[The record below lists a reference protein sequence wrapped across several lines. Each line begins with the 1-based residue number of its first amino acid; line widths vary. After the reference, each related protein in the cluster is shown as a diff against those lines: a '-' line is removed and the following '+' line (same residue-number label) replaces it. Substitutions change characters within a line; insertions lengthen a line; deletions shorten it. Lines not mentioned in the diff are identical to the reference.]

1 MRRAP
6 FKLGK
11 LKFNHI
17 TQALQIS
24 LIITLLAS
32 FFFATRIE
40 GLEGVSPVSLLINAA
55 IAIVVS
61 MVIEILFL
69 RSRGRWTNLKDC
81 YLKQSPLLIPL
92 TVVLLLPIHA
102 TWFIV
107 VIATIMAVW
116 IGKLVYG
123 GFGYSIFNAAIV
135 GVLFANLSFKSSLV
149 SPEGIAYPIEM
160 LKLASQS
167 NQIALLSQQSLF
179 IGGTYF
185 TIGAGAMSG
194 LVLAV
199 LFIVL
204 AALRVIDWRLTVTY
218 LATVFGITYIMGGS
232 YYAMEHLL
240 SGLVLFTGV
249 FLITDPVTTPTSRE
263 TKLVFAVIVGLLTVM
278 IRVLGN
284 NTEGVLFAVLLGNIF
299 TPYINR
305 TARQS
310 NTRSFIKTIVFVIAL
325 IVLGGLAI
333 GFINSPAEVAEFVA
347 TGVNF

>member
-6 FKLGK
+6 YKLGK

-17 TQALQIS
+17 NQALQIA
-24 LIITLLAS
+24 LLITLLTS

-40 GLEGVSPVSLLINAA
+40 DLAGVNPASLLINAA
-55 IAIVVS
+55 ISIVVS
-61 MVIEILFL
+61 LVIEILFL
-69 RSRGRWTNLKDC
+69 RSRGRWNGFKDL

-92 TVVLLLPIHA
+92 TVVLLLPLHA
-102 TWFIV
+102 TWFTV
-107 VIATIMAVW
+107 VVATVMAVW

-135 GVLFANLSFKSSLV
+135 GVLFANLSFRSTMG
-149 SPEGIAYPIEM
+149 SPEGLTYPIEL
-160 LKLASQS
+160 LKLASET
-167 NQIALLSQQSLF
+167 NQIALLSQQPLF
-179 IGGTYF
+179 IGGMYYP
-185 TIGAGAMSG
+185 IAAGAMSG

-199 LFIVL
+199 LFIIL

-240 SGLVLFTGV
+240 SGLVLFAGV
-249 FLITDPVTTPTSRE
+249 FLVTDPVTTPTSRE

-278 IRVLGN
+278 VRVLGS

-310 NTRSFIKTIVFVIAL
+310 NMKSFIKTIVFVVVL
-325 IVLGGLAI
+325 IVLGGLVI
-333 GFINSPAEVAEFVA
+333 GFINTPAEVAELIA